1 MPVRAK
7 VLQRLL
13 NQVKYDRDK
22 TDELVDGFTN
32 GFDIGYRG
40 KTSRQDRS
48 HNLPLRVGS
57 KTELWTEI
65 MKEVKVG

>member
-7 VLQRLL
+7 DLQRLL
-13 NQVKYDRDK
+13 NQAEYDRDK

-40 KTSRQDRS
+40 KTS
-48 HNLPLRVGS
+48 
-57 KTELWTEI
+57 
-65 MKEVKVG
+65 